1 MELSDEE
8 LCQGK
13 IVICEK
19 APRGEHT
26 RRYNRQLNLKEVAI
40 MTDSQ
45 PHDLVLQKRG
55 GGIKKIHDMN
65 PKGMPLHFVL
75 LFPYGTHGWDSTE
88 KHLDG
93 RRRVTAREYYVFHLN
108 VRNGANQN
116 FLHMAGRL
124 FQDYAWHGFW

>member
-1 MELSDEE
+1 
-8 LCQGK
+8 
-13 IVICEK
+13 
-19 APRGEHT
+19 
-26 RRYNRQLNLKEVAI
+26 

-55 GGIKKIHDMN
+55 GGMQKIHDMN

-75 LFPYGTHGWDSTE
+75 LFPHGTYGWDSTV
-88 KHLDG
+88 KHIDG

-108 VRNGANQN
+108 IRDCANQN

-124 FQDYAWHGFW
+124 FQEWVCMAWFIVENQRLNWQRMNQKALRADT